1 MKRSD
6 WKMLGTVVMAA
17 ALSATTFAV
26 QPPAVQAPKANS
38 GQTYTYWVGDPS
50 GSRGSYLGVDVVD
63 VTKERVSV
71 LKLKDEHGVE
81 VTMVDQDAPAGK
93 AGLKEHDVILEFNG
107 QRLEGEEELKRL
119 IHETPAGRKVTLGI
133 SRDGQPM
140 SLDVILGERS
150 KSTVWST
157 APMVASHAYAMPTIP
172 PIPPVP
178 TMPTMEFEMPDVNIS
193 IHSYSPSTGMMV
205 DNLTPQLGEF
215 FGVKSGQGV
224 LVRSVEKGSAA
235 EASGLKAG
243 DVIVKIGE
251 EKIGDRGDFR
261 RAIRDHKNAKMSVG
275 IVRDKREQTLTITL
289 PGRTKD
295 SSRMEPFLRRDK
307 KGDFIENDDA
317 DFGMDWDS
325 GDWQGAASLLS
336 AKAQMLAM
344 ADVQKTLA
352 VARKAAQSNMDS
364 WQKMEPQFEEQ
375 MKKMNQEMKE
385 QMKRMEEQMRDWQDR
400 EN

>member
-50 GSRGSYLGVDVVD
+50 GSRGSYLGVDVAD